1 MKLRMGILKELEEAK
16 KELPQ
21 VKKEIDQLKKQH
33 KKYDILIS
41 ELIYQL
47 RAPVLDEWVRMIE
60 R

>member
-21 VKKEIDQLKKQH
+21 VKKEIDHLQH